1 MQVKVSYTSDL
12 EDVPDEVASISS
24 GLVKEIEKFQKLMQE
39 ASNDLHDREVV
50 LAKLKLKTGMEK
62 LQKMFARLTDCQVIL
77 EGYEKVKNPQNQ
89 DQKQETNSNQ

>member
-12 EDVPDEVASISS
+12 EDVPDEVANISNTLS
-24 GLVKEIEKFQKLMQE
+24 KDIEKFQKLMQE
-39 ASNDLHDREVV
+39 ASVDLSNREVV

-89 DQKQETNSNQ
+89 EQKQETSSNQ

>member
-12 EDVPDEVASISS
+12 EDVPYEVASISN
-24 GLVKEIEKFQKLMQE
+24 GLAKEIEKFQKLMQE
-39 ASNDLHDREVV
+39 ASNDLHDKEVV

-89 DQKQETNSNQ
+89 DQQQTNSNQ